1 MKIKYLVLVGFVFV
15 GYCAFPLMQKAHSW
29 WLQYQLGSAIADIKQ
44 NYPARVILFGDQ
56 KCRFCAQAR
65 DFLDTKKVPYLDL
78 DVSQTGRPEDKAAY
92 QTLNEKGIPVIL
104 VGDTLISGFDAKRI
118 VAALAEHADSN

>member
-1 MKIKYLVLVGFVFV
+1 MKQSYLVLACIALLGF
-15 GYCAFPLMQKAHSW
+15 GAWPAANK
-29 WLQYQLGSAIADIKQ
+29 LQMLWQTYQLNIAIASIKQ
-44 NYPARVILFGDQ
+44 HYRHPVILFGDQ

-78 DVSQTGRPEDKAAY
+78 DVSQTGRPADKAAY

-104 VGDTLISGFDAKRI
+104 IGDTLISGFDAKRI
-118 VAALAEHADSN
+118 VAALAEHAVSE